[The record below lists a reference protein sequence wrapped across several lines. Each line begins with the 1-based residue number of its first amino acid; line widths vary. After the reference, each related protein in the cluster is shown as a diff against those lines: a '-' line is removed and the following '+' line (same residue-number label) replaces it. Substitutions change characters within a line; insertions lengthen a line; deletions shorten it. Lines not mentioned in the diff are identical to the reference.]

1 MERLAYKLKDSFNS
15 FKAFLHSPKT
25 LKFYDKFSKVFKSV
39 LMKIVIYAILITFS
53 YIFLFPLFKVII
65 DSFKTVSDLQNPDI
79 VWIPRS
85 LTLTN
90 YKNAVKTLE
99 VYYINDKYSNV
110 LVSTLFN
117 STIYSL
123 LAATLQ
129 TIVACLAGYAF
140 ARFDFKGKKFWF
152 VGLILAFILP
162 VQLLTLPRSIM
173 LRNLI
178 NKTATPATLFNLN
191 STSTLTHKINAIF
204 GVVKTTPLLL
214 ITLLGQGINSSI
226 LIFIAFSFFKM
237 IPISLDEAAQID
249 GANFFQIFVH
259 VILKMS
265 LPTILVVFLFAFV
278 WNWNDVYVYKQLT
291 SSFAGNNMEF
301 KTLPEVLSAFNTTMN
316 KGSQESHVDTNVSN
330 SVGLQSAAIV
340 ISIAPLLI
348 LYAFTQKKFVE
359 GIENTG
365 VTGV

>member
-1 MERLAYKLKDSFNS
+1 MERLAYKLKDSFSS

-25 LKFYDKFSKVFKSV
+25 LKHYDKFSKIFKSV
-39 LMKIVIYAILITFS
+39 LMKIIIYAILITFS
-53 YIFLFPLFKVII
+53 YIFLFPLFKVLV

-85 LTLTN
+85 LTLAN

-99 VYYINDKYSNV
+99 IYYVNEQYSNV
-110 LVSTLFN
+110 IVSTLFN

-123 LAATLQ
+123 LAALLQ

-152 VGLILAFILP
+152 FGLILAFILP

-173 LRNLI
+173 LRTLI
-178 NKTATPATLFNLN
+178 NKTASPAILFGLN
-191 STSTLTHKINAIF
+191 SSSPLTHKINAIF
-204 GVVKTTPLLL
+204 GVVKTTPMLL
-214 ITLLGQGINSSI
+214 ITMLGQGINSSI

-278 WNWNDVYVYKQLT
+278 WNWNDAFVYGQLT
-291 SSFAGNNMEF
+291 ASFSGKDMKF
-301 KTLPEVLSAFNTTMN
+301 RTLPEVLSLFNRAM
-316 KGSQESHVDTNVSN
+316 SQGNSESHVSEDISN

>member
-1 MERLAYKLKDSFNS
+1 
-15 FKAFLHSPKT
+15 
-25 LKFYDKFSKVFKSV
+25 
-39 LMKIVIYAILITFS
+39 MKIVIYAILITFS

-85 LTLTN
+85 LTLAN

-99 VYYINDKYSNV
+99 IYYINDRYSNV

-117 STIYSL
+117 STIFSL
-123 LAATLQ
+123 LAAILQ
-129 TIVACLAGYAF
+129 TIVACLTGYAF
-140 ARFDFKGKKFWF
+140 ARFDFKGKKLWF

-278 WNWNDVYVYKQLT
+278 WNWNDSYVYKQLT

-301 KTLPEVLSAFNTTMN
+301 KTLPEILSAFNTKMSQ
-316 KGSQESHVDTNVSN
+316 GSQESHVDTNVSN